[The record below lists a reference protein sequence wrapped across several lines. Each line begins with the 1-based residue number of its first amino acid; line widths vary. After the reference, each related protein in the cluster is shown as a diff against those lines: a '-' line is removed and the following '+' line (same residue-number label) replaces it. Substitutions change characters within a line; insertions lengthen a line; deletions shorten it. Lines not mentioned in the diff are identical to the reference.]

1 MDWPQVAQ
9 AIAESGAFV
18 VALVLAIGGG
28 IRNRKLAEENRELRK
43 AQRDRELRQ
52 EAESVS
58 AWVSDEWLPDHERN
72 TYKRS
77 VTLHVANQGSTPVFE
92 VRLTVEVG
100 LIEKYTIGPLAAPDV
115 LPTLPGMSSRS
126 WDVSIP
132 FMAFEDTA
140 DPRVAVSFTTQ
151 SGTRWARETNGRLV
165 KDPERGVARWAPD
178 GELEEATKQIGRLDT
193 LANPMG
199 VAFAFLHVVTEDP
212 ENINRRDLYQVTAPE
227 ATGWKGASDD
237 DLAELGRKL
246 ARYGPATFVNYP
258 APQVAYVRIPLVE
271 PDETDDVV
279 AKDGEF
285 LPAQILTLTF
295 SYDRGWRVY
304 QVGPSL
310 PPDVLRFARKTF

>member
-92 VRLTVEVG
+92 V
-100 LIEKYTIGPLAAPDV
+100 
-115 LPTLPGMSSRS
+115 
-126 WDVSIP
+126 
-132 FMAFEDTA
+132 
-140 DPRVAVSFTTQ
+140 
-151 SGTRWARETNGRLV
+151 
-165 KDPERGVARWAPD
+165 
-178 GELEEATKQIGRLDT
+178 
-193 LANPMG
+193 
-199 VAFAFLHVVTEDP
+199 
-212 ENINRRDLYQVTAPE
+212 
-227 ATGWKGASDD
+227 TGWKGASDD

-271 PDETDDVV
+271 PDETDEVV
-279 AKDGEF
+279 GKDGVF